1 MSAPRIAPDDS
12 LALLTATE
20 AAELLRV
27 TPSWIR
33 VAARDGRLP
42 CLRLGAPDGPLRFAR
57 SKLLAH
63 IEAARSAWE
72 PGQRP
77 GTALKLV
84 SGSR

>member
-1 MSAPRIAPDDS
+1 MSAPRVVHEDA

-27 TPSWIR
+27 TASWVR

-57 SKLLAH
+57 SELLAH
-63 IEAARSAWE
+63 IEAARSAWR

-77 GTALKLV
+77 GTALKLL
-84 SGSR
+84 SGGR